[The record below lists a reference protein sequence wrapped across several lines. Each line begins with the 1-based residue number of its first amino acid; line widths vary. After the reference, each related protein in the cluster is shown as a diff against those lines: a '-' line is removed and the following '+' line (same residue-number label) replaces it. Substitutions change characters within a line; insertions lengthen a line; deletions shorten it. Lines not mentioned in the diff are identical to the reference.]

1 MADLLIVDDH
11 SLDGSVDYLVK
22 RGYHVAS
29 KEVAKGLTDSWNFG
43 YRFAKELGYKY
54 LVFAN
59 NDVLIPVKALDVI
72 KQQLLKNSL
81 VFFNQLLYF
90 SAKPCN
96 IDAKLP
102 YLYKAT
108 TNPLLRSHKLLISI
122 LPRL

>member
-29 KEVAKGLTDSWNFG
+29 KEAAQGLTDSWNFG

-59 NDVLIPVKALDVI
+59 NDVLVPVRALDVI
-72 KQQLLKNSL
+72 KQQLLKNTL
-81 VFFNQLLYF
+81 VLYRYL
-90 SAKPCN
+90 N
-96 IDAKLP
+96 I
-102 YLYKAT
+102 
-108 TNPLLRSHKLLISI
+108 I
-122 LPRL
+122 LCQNLQ